1 METHVEGTS
10 ATLTLFGTLDASS
23 LPVLQRELGEV
34 IAAQPRRVIVEAT
47 DLKSIEPV
55 GVRALVFAKQKL
67 DIDVDVYVVGAPNE
81 VLEVFHQQQLD
92 EEITIVPDLASVPA
106 ARP

>member
-1 METHVEGTS
+1 M
-10 ATLTLFGTLDASS
+10 
-23 LPVLQRELGEV
+23 PVLQRELAKV

-47 DLKSIEPV
+47 DLKSIDPV

-67 DIDVDVYVVGAPNE
+67 DIDVDVYVVGAPAA
-81 VLEVFHQQQLD
+81 VLDVFHQQQLD
-92 EEITIVPDLASVPA
+92 EEITIVPDLASVPE